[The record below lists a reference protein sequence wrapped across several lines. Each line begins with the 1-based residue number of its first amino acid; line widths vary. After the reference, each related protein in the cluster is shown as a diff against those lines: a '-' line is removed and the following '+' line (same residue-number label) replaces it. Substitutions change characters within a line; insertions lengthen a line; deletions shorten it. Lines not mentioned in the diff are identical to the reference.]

1 MLDDVRDRYP
11 DRTAVVD
18 GETRMTFD
26 DLQRLRLQAAAA
38 LLRAGIREG
47 DHVAVLTR
55 RSWETVVTLHA
66 LWYLGV
72 VIIPLNTTWEAD
84 EIKRALVDAEVGA
97 VVVSEFAQG
106 KSIGDKFRTL
116 GLPWGGDVHGSPDFP
131 QLRHV
136 FVDEPDPDRVTGA
149 HHLQSLFGRAA
160 NAAPPRSL
168 RQELLGLFTS
178 GSTAAPKCA
187 ILRQDGLL
195 GTAEYLMRSM
205 GVRAGD
211 RFLSLG
217 AHFHAGG
224 LIQMLG
230 AHLAGATHYLFDGL
244 NVPLVADTALAERCN
259 VVTGFDPVLNRL
271 LDEFA
276 ARGAEPPIEK
286 VTVAPGVATYQRLAG
301 YGLRPVMNYA
311 LTEGG
316 NFVALT
322 DAHDDEHWPAS
333 NGRPLPGISVK
344 IVDKETGVD
353 VPPGV
358 EGEICF
364 KGWNLFRGYFNVP
377 SDGQQTLT
385 DDDDYFHTKDL
396 GTLGEDGRLYY
407 GGRYAPMIKT
417 GGENVSE
424 AEVEAFLMDQLPVV
438 QAAAV
443 IGVPDDTWGEAV
455 VAFVELVPGATFD
468 GAALRDACRG
478 KIAGYKIPK
487 RFIEVSPG
495 TWPVTQSGKLLKRRL
510 TDHLP

>member
-38 LLRAGIREG
+38 LLRDGIREG

-136 FVDEPDPDRVTGA
+136 FVEEPDPDRVTGA

-160 NAAPPRSL
+160 NAAPPRSS

-195 GTAEYLMRSM
+195 GTAEYLMRS
-205 GVRAGD
+205 
-211 RFLSLG
+211 
-217 AHFHAGG
+217 
-224 LIQMLG
+224 
-230 AHLAGATHYLFDGL
+230 
-244 NVPLVADTALAERCN
+244 
-259 VVTGFDPVLNRL
+259 
-271 LDEFA
+271 
-276 ARGAEPPIEK
+276 
-286 VTVAPGVATYQRLAG
+286 
-301 YGLRPVMNYA
+301 
-311 LTEGG
+311 
-316 NFVALT
+316 
-322 DAHDDEHWPAS
+322 
-333 NGRPLPGISVK
+333 
-344 IVDKETGVD
+344 
-353 VPPGV
+353 
-358 EGEICF
+358 
-364 KGWNLFRGYFNVP
+364 
-377 SDGQQTLT
+377 
-385 DDDDYFHTKDL
+385 
-396 GTLGEDGRLYY
+396 
-407 GGRYAPMIKT
+407 
-417 GGENVSE
+417 
-424 AEVEAFLMDQLPVV
+424 
-438 QAAAV
+438 
-443 IGVPDDTWGEAV
+443 
-455 VAFVELVPGATFD
+455 
-468 GAALRDACRG
+468 
-478 KIAGYKIPK
+478 
-487 RFIEVSPG
+487 
-495 TWPVTQSGKLLKRRL
+495 
-510 TDHLP
+510 